1 VVLGTNKI
9 VELMP
14 APTGTGTALPIAVST
29 LSNVD
34 ILDRATGEV
43 CIGTV
48 FTDSAGHVASS
59 TIAEY
64 SALPNSISAATE
76 GIIGALRAGVSAGKT
91 ATDSSPTGSPSS
103 ASATQARNSGTQ
115 SASTGSSGQS
125 SVSTGTVSGTAPG
138 TASGTASVS
147 SASPVSLSSSSVSI
161 TFSGGRF
168 VGGQIEA
175 LGGNRFINISFSV
188 DTNGSSP
195 SMGFYARRTY
205 YSLQSSQN
213 SLDWLIQLGYFK
225 LIRSSVYKGFRSEIQ
240 EMAKS
245 ILLVIFPYL
254 KGPFDFAPVNV
265 SILEMCASWSSE
277 ANLNFYSC
285 GC

>member
-1 VVLGTNKI
+1 MLFEQVL
-9 VELMP
+9 
-14 APTGTGTALPIAVST
+14 
-29 LSNVD
+29 
-34 ILDRATGEV
+34 
-43 CIGTV
+43 
-48 FTDSAGHVASS
+48 
-59 TIAEY
+59 
-64 SALPNSISAATE
+64 
-76 GIIGALRAGVSAGKT
+76 SAGKT

-115 SASTGSSGQS
+115 SASTGSSGQP
-125 SVSTGTVSGTAPG
+125 SVSTGTVSGTVSGTAPG
-138 TASGTASVS
+138 TASGTSSVS

-161 TFSGGRF
+161 TFSGARF

-175 LGGNRFINISFSV
+175 LGGNWFINISFSV

-213 SLDWLIQLGYFK
+213 SLDWLIQLGCFK

-245 ILLVIFPYL
+245 ILLAIFAYL

-265 SILEMCASWSSE
+265 SILKMCASWSSE